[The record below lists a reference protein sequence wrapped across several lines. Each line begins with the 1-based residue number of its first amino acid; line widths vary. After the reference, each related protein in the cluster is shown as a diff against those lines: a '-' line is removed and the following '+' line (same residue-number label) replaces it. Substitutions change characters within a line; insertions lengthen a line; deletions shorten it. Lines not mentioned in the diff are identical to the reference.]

1 MKKSIFMALLFGLML
16 ASTAYATPYLVCDP
30 QTGVTDYQIVDGT
43 NATVTVA
50 AQTDGSLRRDLADIT
65 NGEHSYQV
73 KACNMWGCSEASGI
87 VIIKTVP
94 KAPVLKIEI
103 VK

>member
-1 MKKSIFMALLFGLML
+1 MKKIALIFIILLF
-16 ASTAYATPYLVCDP
+16 AAVAHATPYLVCDP
-30 QTGVTDYQIVDGT
+30 QDGVTGYEIVDNG
-43 NATVTVA
+43 NPVVVVD
-50 AQTDGSLRRDLADIT
+50 AQADGSLRYDLAEIAK
-65 NGEHSYQV
+65 GEHSYSV

-94 KAPVLKIEI
+94 QAPVLKIEI